1 MLLLNGAPGVGKTAT
16 AQILAARRDR
26 SAHVKADLFFDFIES
41 GFVEPWKPESREQNP
56 VVMRAI
62 ADAAAAYAAGGYF
75 TVVDGIILP
84 GWFLEPL
91 RDSLSD
97 AGHPVAYAV
106 LEGAAGRL
114 RRQGGQ
120 PRHPTARRPPGR
132 RTPVAGLRGLGRSRE
147 TRSTS
152 ARAARTKPPTCW
164 SNGCETA
171 RSPSEREL
179 KGCGVYRPHNPSIVA
194 PPGGRAAS

>member
-1 MLLLNGAPGVGKTAT
+1 MLLLTGAPGVGKTAT

-26 SAHVKADLFFDFIES
+26 SAHVKADLFLDFIES
-41 GFVEPWKPESREQNP
+41 GFVEPWKPECREQNP

-106 LEGAAGRL
+106 LRA
-114 RRQGGQ
+114 
-120 PRHPTARRPPGR
+120 P
-132 RTPVAGLRGLGRSRE
+132 LGVCA
-147 TRSTS
+147 
-152 ARAARTKPPTCW
+152 ARAASRGTQPLADPQVV
-164 SNGCETA
+164 
-171 RSPSEREL
+171 ERLWQDFADLGPREANAIDIGEGSADEATGL
-179 KGCGVYRPHNPSIVA
+179 LEHRLRDGSLAV
-194 PPGGRAAS
+194 